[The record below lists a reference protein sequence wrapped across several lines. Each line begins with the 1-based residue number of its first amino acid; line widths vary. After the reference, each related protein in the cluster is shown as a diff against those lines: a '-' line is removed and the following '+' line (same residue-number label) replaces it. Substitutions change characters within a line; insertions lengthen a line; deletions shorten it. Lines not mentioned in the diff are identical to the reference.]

1 MYNTYSINY
10 INILLGATESLMLK
24 SKQTVKTFLPAI
36 ILFYPT
42 KECQLSQ
49 DWAHHGLQKNIVILF
64 KNLLAMKENRNIIKI
79 VI

>member
-1 MYNTYSINY
+1 MYNTYAINY

-42 KECQLSQ
+42 K
-49 DWAHHGLQKNIVILF
+49 GNF
-64 KNLLAMKENRNIIKI
+64 KC
-79 VI
+79 